1 MKLSDIPKHVT
12 EMDPPW
18 FSQEFGKKYGYDSHL
33 KYEEVTPVFHLDYYD
48 GPLSGIVI
56 FGGHHF
62 YVESIYFEDKCWW
75 ASWELTP
82 QELQTALENN
92 RIFEEN
98 VGSHTR
104 YFRDEEGDLQRDL
117 SLVKPQETWGN
128 YYKNDQVPKVDYNAV
143 KEREIFGILHNP
155 FRSW

>member
-1 MKLSDIPKHVT
+1 
-12 EMDPPW
+12 
-18 FSQEFGKKYGYDSHL
+18 
-33 KYEEVTPVFHLDYYD
+33 
-48 GPLSGIVI
+48 
-56 FGGHHF
+56 
-62 YVESIYFEDKCWW
+62 
-75 ASWELTP
+75 
-82 QELQTALENN
+82 
-92 RIFEEN
+92 

-104 YFRDEEGDLQRDL
+104 YFRDEEGELQRDL